1 MNYLTFLE
9 DLMDG
14 DKKKKTSAIVKDY
27 VNMSTEIHVHI
38 TVQFEKG
45 KLDELENT
53 LDTNGVSGLE
63 KILKL
68 TTTVSTTNMNMF
80 NERKQLHKYANV
92 EEIIDAFYEVRMDM
106 YAKRKC
112 AQVNQLKTKVKELS
126 NRAKFILEVVN
137 NTIDLRKFADD
148 TEMDAAL
155 SAKQYDKV
163 QDKYD
168 YLTHMPMHNMNKSRV
183 QKILR
188 EKEELIHELDILEK
202 TELSAIWLDELEVFE
217 KEYAKYKA
225 SREQLLK
232 SSVIENKKSGTKS
245 SSKSSSSKKK

>member
-1 MNYLTFLE
+1 
-9 DLMDG
+9 
-14 DKKKKTSAIVKDY
+14 
-27 VNMSTEIHVHI
+27 
-38 TVQFEKG
+38 
-45 KLDELENT
+45 
-53 LDTNGVSGLE
+53 
-63 KILKL
+63 
-68 TTTVSTTNMNMF
+68 
-80 NERKQLHKYANV
+80 
-92 EEIIDAFYEVRMDM
+92 
-106 YAKRKC
+106 
-112 AQVNQLKTKVKELS
+112 
-126 NRAKFILEVVN
+126 VN

-148 TEMDAAL
+148 AEMDAAL
-155 SAKQYDKV
+155 VAKQYDKV